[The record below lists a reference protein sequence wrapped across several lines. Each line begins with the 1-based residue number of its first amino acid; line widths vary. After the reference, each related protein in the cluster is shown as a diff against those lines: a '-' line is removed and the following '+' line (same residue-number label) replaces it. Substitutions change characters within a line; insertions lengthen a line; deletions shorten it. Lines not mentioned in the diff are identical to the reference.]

1 MRPFFLVLAVAVVVA
16 LGGCGGEGDEA
27 KDVAGRAADTAV
39 AGADAATPDP
49 AAKAV
54 AAEPA
59 TVPVAL
65 PAWFPKDVFLPA
77 DHVIAEVHEEEGAH
91 AVDLRTPGEVLGL
104 APQAQA
110 AMLGAGW
117 TENHYSPVDTRG
129 GASMYY
135 RKGDR
140 SATLA
145 MAWSA
150 PGEVRVL
157 YNFAT
162 VQKPETAAGTAA
174 GAVDPPGT

>member
-1 MRPFFLVLAVAVVVA
+1 MRPYFFVLAAAVA
-16 LGGCGGEGDEA
+16 LGGCGGDRKATAEGA
-27 KDVAGRAADTAV
+27 SVAPPTAAEGEHVAV
-39 AGADAATPDP
+39 PAATEV
-49 AAKAV
+49 A

-59 TVPVAL
+59 SVPVAL
-65 PAWFPKDVFLPA
+65 PAWFPTDVFLPA
-77 DHVIAEVHEEEGAH
+77 DRVVIEVNENEGAQ
-91 AVDLRTPGEVLGL
+91 AVEVRTPGEVLGL

-110 AMLGAGW
+110 AMLAAGW
-117 TENHYSPVDTRG
+117 TEHHYSPVDTRG

-145 MAWSA
+145 MAWAS

-162 VQKPETAAGTAA
+162 VQKQEAGSDTAPASGVPAK
-174 GAVDPPGT
+174 P